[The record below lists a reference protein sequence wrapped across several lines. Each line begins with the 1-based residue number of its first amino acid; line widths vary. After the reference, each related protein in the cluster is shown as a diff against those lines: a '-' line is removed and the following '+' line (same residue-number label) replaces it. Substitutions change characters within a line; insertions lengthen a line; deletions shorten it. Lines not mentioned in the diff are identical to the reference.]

1 MEFTKVVAERYSCK
15 NFSTRKVEAEKLT
28 EILEA
33 GRLAPTAKNFQEQR
47 IYVLQSEESLAK
59 LDKVTPCRYGA
70 PTCLVVAFD
79 KNSVFTYPGGKRDSG
94 VEDAAIVATHLMLAA
109 ANAGVDS
116 CWLNFFDPDELAKEL
131 GLPENEEV
139 LMRRSHTCNTK
150 KHPEMLPGVF
160 ALLSDDAPVFGFVVI
175 GGHAVVGIHPVGR
188 RLAVGREAPEGE
200 GRIVQLGGVGGGL
213 CHLPDVGL
221 RLVAEA
227 ALGQTKRPLG
237 RDIAGA
243 DAAGIS
249 LRPLPL

>member
-79 KNSVFTYPGGKRDSG
+79 KNSVFPYPGGKRDSG
-94 VEDAAIVATHLMLAA
+94 VEDA

-139 LMRRSHTCNTK
+139 LMILDLGYAAEGAGPLANHGSRK
-150 KHPEMLPGVF
+150 P
-160 ALLSDDAPVFGFVVI
+160 LSETVTY
-175 GGHAVVGIHPVGR
+175 
-188 RLAVGREAPEGE
+188 L
-200 GRIVQLGGVGGGL
+200 
-213 CHLPDVGL
+213 
-221 RLVAEA
+221 
-227 ALGQTKRPLG
+227 
-237 RDIAGA
+237 
-243 DAAGIS
+243 
-249 LRPLPL
+249 